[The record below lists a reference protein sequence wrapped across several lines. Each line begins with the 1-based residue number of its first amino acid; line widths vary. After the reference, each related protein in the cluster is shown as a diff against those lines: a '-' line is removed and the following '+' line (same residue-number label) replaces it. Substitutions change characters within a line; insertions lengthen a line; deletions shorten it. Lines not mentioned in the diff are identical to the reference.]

1 MGQLFVKQ
9 LKKPQDKASYINHL
23 LKDIEALEIMFTKNV
38 FEKTPIRIGAEQ
50 EFCLT
55 TNDFFPNNNST
66 EILSDVDDPHF
77 TNELGKYNLEINS
90 DPLELKTDCFRVLES
105 QLNDLLKKAQN
116 AASLKDS
123 KVLLTGILPTLR
135 LKHISEKYMTNMPR
149 YHVLNEAIKASRRED
164 FNIHIRGVDELNLV
178 HNCVMLEACNTSF
191 QTHLQIN
198 PDELVDKYNWSQAI
212 AAPVL
217 ACCTNSPLLFG
228 RELWAETR
236 VALFSQSIDTRT
248 NSFIHH
254 EKQSRVSFGTCWERG
269 TVTDIFKGHISKFD
283 SILGL
288 SEYEDSLEL
297 LKNKEIP
304 KLRTL
309 QLHNGTVYKWNRV
322 CYGVGGGRPHLRIE
336 CRYIPAGPTLTDEI
350 ANMVFWV
357 GLMIGQPKE
366 FRDIHTKMDFKDV
379 HGNFLKTCRNGIE
392 SLLFW
397 NNKLVSA
404 RELLLDVFIP
414 MAKKGLKDA
423 DLNQADI
430 DKYMNVIE
438 RRVNTQTGSQWII
451 KNYRNL
457 QKTKT
462 NFDALQDITAFMH
475 QYQLSEKTIDSWKQ
489 INSDLALFQN
499 QERIVKHNMKTQILL
514 INKNDSLELALSIMK
529 WNNIHHLPII
539 NNRKEL
545 TGLLTWSD
553 MIRLGNED
561 LNLRVKDVM
570 TKELITITQ
579 EDTLEKAKML
589 MKTNAINC
597 LPVVRKKELMGIL
610 TSSDI
615 K

>member
-9 LKKPQDKASYINHL
+9 LKKAEDKACYINHL
-23 LKDIEALEIMFTKNV
+23 LKDLEAFERMRKYDV

-66 EILSDVDDPHF
+66 EILNHINDSHF

-90 DPLELKTDCFRVLES
+90 DPIELKTDCFSILHQ
-105 QLNDLLKKAQN
+105 QLAELLKKAQV
-116 AASLKDS
+116 AANTKDS

-135 LKHISEKYMTNMPR
+135 LKHISEKYMTDMPR
-149 YHVLNEAIKASRRED
+149 YHVLNEAIKSSRRQD
-164 FNIHIRGVDELNLV
+164 FNIHIRGVDELNLI

-198 PDELVDKYNWSQAI
+198 TDEFVDKYNWSQAI

-217 ACCTNSPLLFG
+217 ASCTNSPLLFG

-254 EKQSRVSFGTCWERG
+254 EKQSRVSFGTCWENG
-269 TVTDIFKGHISKFD
+269 TATDIFKGHISKFD

-297 LKNKEIP
+297 LENNKIP

-322 CYGVGGGRPHLRIE
+322 CYGVGGGKPHLRIE

-357 GLMIGQPKE
+357 GLMIGQPEELKG
-366 FRDIHTKMDFKDV
+366 IHTKMDFKDI
-379 HGNFLKTCRNGIE
+379 HGNFLKACRNGIE
-392 SLLFW
+392 SLFVW

-404 RELLLDVFIP
+404 KELLLDVFIP
-414 MAKKGLKDA
+414 MAKRGLEKA
-423 DLNQADI
+423 NLSQEDI
-430 DKYMNVIE
+430 DKYMNVIQK
-438 RRVNTQTGSQWII
+438 RTKTQTGSQWIVN
-451 KNYRNL
+451 NYRNL

-475 QYQLSEKTIDSWKQ
+475 KYQLSEKTVDSWEQ
-489 INSDLALFQN
+489 INVGAALFEGQK
-499 QERIVKHNMKTQILL
+499 RIVKHNMKTQILL
-514 INKNDSLELALSIMK
+514 INKNDSLELALNIMK
-529 WNNIHHLPII
+529 WNDIHHLPII
-539 NNRKEL
+539 NNKKEL

-561 LNLRVKDVM
+561 LNVRVKDVM
-570 TKELITITQ
+570 TKKLITITQ
-579 EDTLEKAKML
+579 EDSLEKAREL

-597 LPVVRKKELMGIL
+597 LPVLRKKELMGIL
-610 TSSDI
+610 TSSDL
-615 K
+615 